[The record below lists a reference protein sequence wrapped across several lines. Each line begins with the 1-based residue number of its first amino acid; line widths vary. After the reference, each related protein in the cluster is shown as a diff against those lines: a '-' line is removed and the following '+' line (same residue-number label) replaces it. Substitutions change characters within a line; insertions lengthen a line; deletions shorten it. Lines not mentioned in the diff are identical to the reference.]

1 MREKRNRDKANNILF
16 FWIPKYEAQMEAKC
30 DMYIR
35 TLGYWCWDQKFS
47 PRRLVKIQHL
57 LVNVSETYQHCV
69 LVTQSWLTLCDPMDS
84 SSTGSSVHGVP
95 QARILEWIGIPFSRG
110 SFSHI
115 AGKLFTIWATKETP
129 YQY

>member
-16 FWIPKYEAQMEAKC
+16 LWIPKYEAQMEAKC

-35 TLGYWCWDQKFS
+35 TLGYWCWDKKFS

-69 LVTQSWLTLCDPMDS
+69 LVTQSWLTLCDPMDC

-95 QARILEWIGIPFSRG
+95 QARILEWIGITFSRG